1 MTALINFDLSWYYEV
16 DIREVK
22 KIRKQDEMQKCYE
35 TSPVGKSKEAP
46 LKGRKKG

>member
-1 MTALINFDLSWYYEV
+1 MTASSTLISLGSYEV